1 MPGFRLRAG
10 MTSESSTVAL
20 EKQMAGG
27 PLEGVRVVD
36 LTSVVVGPLATQILA
51 DHGAE
56 VIKVESKAGDL
67 VRVMNGK
74 SVTPGMGAKFLHLN
88 RNKRSIV
95 LDLKQPAGHAALMKL
110 IERTDVLIWNV
121 RPPSMARL
129 KLAYGDVRAVNPKII
144 YCGMF
149 GFGQDG
155 RYRDKPAYDT
165 IVQGSAGMAALHH
178 RAMGEPRFVPMV
190 VADKVVGLIAVQM
203 IAMALYR
210 RTQTNEGCAIEI
222 PMFENLAK
230 FVLEEHMYL
239 KTFEPPLGGTGDPR
253 LIDPLGKPIPTR
265 DGWICI
271 SANTNDQA
279 FAFFD
284 AVGRPELKTDPRFSS
299 VPARFAHVKE
309 YFQIRMEALK
319 TKTTAE
325 WLEILDRA
333 DVPAMPYHTLD
344 SVLDDPHLKDV
355 GFFEMKDHPT
365 EGRTRSM
372 RLPNKWSCG
381 TRRDWSPAPK
391 LGQQSVEILREVGY
405 ADAEI
410 DAMIASGV
418 TVDGR
423 IGKQ

>member
-1 MPGFRLRAG
+1 
-10 MTSESSTVAL
+10 
-20 EKQMAGG
+20 MAGG
-27 PLEGVRVVD
+27 PLEGVRILD

-51 DHGAE
+51 DHGAD

-95 LDLKQPAGHAALMKL
+95 LDLKQPAGHAALLKL
-110 IERTDVLIWNV
+110 IARADVMIWNN
-121 RPPSMARL
+121 RPQSMARM
-129 KLAYGDVRAVNPKII
+129 KLAYDDVRAINPKII

-165 IVQGSAGMAALHH
+165 IIQGSGGMAALHH
-178 RAMGEPRFVPMV
+178 RATGEPRFVPMV

-203 IAMALYR
+203 IAMALYG
-210 RTQTNEGCAIEI
+210 RTRTGEGCSIEI
-222 PMFENLAK
+222 PMFENLVK

-239 KTFEPPLGGTGDPR
+239 KTFVPPLGETGDPR
-253 LIDPLGKPIPTR
+253 LLDPLGKPIPTK

-284 AVGRPELKTDPRFSS
+284 AIGRPELKTDPRFSTI
-299 VPARFAHVKE
+299 PARFAHVAE
-309 YFQIRMEALK
+309 YYQVRMDELK
-319 TKTTAE
+319 KKTTAE
-325 WLEILDRA
+325 WLEIFDRA

-344 SVLDDPHLKDV
+344 SLLEDPHLKDV
-355 GFFEMKDHPT
+355 GFFELKDHPT
-365 EGRTRSM
+365 EGKTRSM
-372 RLPNKWSCG
+372 RLPNKWSSG
-381 TRRDWSPAPK
+381 VRREWNPAPK
-391 LGQQSVEILREVGY
+391 LGQHSVEILREVGY
-405 ADAEI
+405 D
-410 DAMIASGV
+410 DCRDRRDDRRRRHG
-418 TVDGR
+418 GR
-423 IGKQ
+423 TPQEQ

>member
-1 MPGFRLRAG
+1 
-10 MTSESSTVAL
+10 
-20 EKQMAGG
+20 MAGG
-27 PLEGVRVVD
+27 PLEGVRIVD

-56 VIKVESKAGDL
+56 VIKVETKSGDL
-67 VRVMNGK
+67 VRNMNGK

-95 LDLKQPAGHAALMKL
+95 LDLKNPGGHAALLKL
-110 IERTDVLIWNV
+110 IEKADVLVWNV
-121 RPPSMARL
+121 RPPAMARL
-129 KLAYGDVRAVNPKII
+129 KLSYEEVCKVNPKII

-155 RYRDKPAYDT
+155 RYREKPAYDT
-165 IVQGSAGMAALHH
+165 IIQGSSGMAALHH

-203 IAMALYR
+203 ITMALYR
-210 RTQTNEGCAIEI
+210 AAKTGKGSAIEI
-222 PMFENLAK
+222 PMFENMVK

-239 KTFEPPLGGTGDPR
+239 KTFDPPLGETGDPR
-253 LIDPLGKPIPTR
+253 LLDPLGKPIPTK

-279 FAFFD
+279 FGLFD
-284 AVGRPELKTDPRFSS
+284 VIGRPELKTDLRFSS
-299 VPARFAHVKE
+299 VPARFANVTA
-309 YFQIRMEALK
+309 YFEVRMEGLK
-319 TKTTAE
+319 RKTTAE
-325 WLEILDRA
+325 WLELFDAA

-344 SVLDDPHLKDV
+344 SVLDDPHLADI
-355 GFFEMKDHPT
+355 GFFEIKDHPT

-381 TRRDWSPAPK
+381 TREGWTPAPK
-391 LGQQSVEILREVGY
+391 LGEQSIEILREAGLSE
-405 ADAEI
+405 DEI
-410 DAMIASGV
+410 QALV
-418 TVDGR
+418 TAGATIDGR
-423 IGKQ
+423 LKKT

>member
-1 MPGFRLRAG
+1 MP
-10 MTSESSTVAL
+10 
-20 EKQMAGG
+20 GG
-27 PLEGVRVVD
+27 PLEGVRIVD

-51 DHGAE
+51 DHGAD
-56 VIKVESKAGDL
+56 VIKVESKSGDL
-67 VRVMNGK
+67 VRTMNGK

-95 LDLKQPAGHAALMKL
+95 LDLKQPAGHAVLMKL
-110 IERTDVLIWNV
+110 VARADVMIWNV
-121 RPPSMARL
+121 RPPAMARL
-129 KLAYGDVRAVNPKII
+129 KLAYEDVRAVNPGII

-165 IVQGSAGMAALHH
+165 IIQGSGGMAALHH

-210 RTQTNEGCAIEI
+210 RAKTGEGCSIEI
-222 PMFENLAK
+222 PMFENLVK

-239 KTFEPPLGGTGDPR
+239 RTFDPPLGGTGDPR
-253 LIDPLGKPIPTR
+253 LLDPLGKPIPTK

-309 YFQIRMEALK
+309 YFEIRIEALK
-319 TKTTAE
+319 SKTTAE
-325 WLEILDRA
+325 WLQIFDTA

-344 SVLDDPHLKDV
+344 SVLEDPHLKDV
-355 GFFEMKDHPT
+355 EFFEMREHPT
-365 EGRTRSM
+365 EGRTRNM

-391 LGQQSVEILREVGY
+391 LGQQSIEILRELGY
-405 ADAEI
+405 EDAEI
-410 DAMIASGV
+410 DALVASGV
-418 TVDGR
+418 IVDGR
-423 IGKQ
+423 IK

>member
-1 MPGFRLRAG
+1 
-10 MTSESSTVAL
+10 
-20 EKQMAGG
+20 MAGG

-56 VIKVESKAGDL
+56 VIKVESGAGDL
-67 VRVMNGK
+67 IRTMNGK

-110 IERTDVLIWNV
+110 IERADVLVWNM
-121 RPPSMARL
+121 RPPAMARL
-129 KLAYGDVRAVNPKII
+129 KLAYDDVRAVNPEII

-165 IVQGSAGMAALHH
+165 IIQGAGGMAALHH
-178 RAMGEPRFVPMV
+178 RASGEPRFVPMV

-203 IAMALYR
+203 ITMALYR
-210 RTQTNEGCAIEI
+210 RTQTGAGCAIEV
-222 PMFENLAK
+222 PMFENLVK

-239 KTFEPPLGGTGDPR
+239 KTFEPPLGESGDPR
-253 LIDPLGKPIPTR
+253 LLDPLGKPIPTR

-284 AVGRPELKTDPRFSS
+284 AIGRPELKADPRFCS
-299 VPARFAHVKE
+299 VQARFAHVKE

-319 TKTTAE
+319 TRTTAE
-325 WLEILDRA
+325 WLEIFDRN

-344 SVLDDPHLKDV
+344 SLLEDPHLQDI
-355 GFFEMKDHPT
+355 GFFELKDHPT
-365 EGRTRSM
+365 EGTIRNM

-381 TRRDWSPAPK
+381 TRREWCPAPK
-391 LGQQSVEILREVGY
+391 LGEHSIEILREIGY
-405 ADAEI
+405 PDADI
-410 DAMIASGV
+410 DAMIAGGT

-423 IGKQ
+423 IQKQ